1 MARRLFPK
9 EALRQPFKVSF
20 TSTERQGV
28 EAKAHGAGLTL
39 AAFIRRAALG
49 QKVATLPQPN
59 AEKWQDLA
67 RLAGNLNQLTKM
79 ANSGQPV
86 EVDATLLM
94 EVAVLVRNLRFD
106 LIGVEAES

>member
-49 QKVATLPQPN
+49 QKVAT
-59 AEKWQDLA
+59 KC
-67 RLAGNLNQLTKM
+67 R
-79 ANSGQPV
+79 
-86 EVDATLLM
+86 
-94 EVAVLVRNLRFD
+94 EVARPRPPRGKSEPTDQDGQQWPTRGSGCHPAHGGGRAGSQSPL
-106 LIGVEAES
+106 